1 MMARLLQ
8 LEEFDSTGARQG
20 TAPSAAESE
29 ELRLAAYEQGYSAGW
44 EDALAAQS
52 ADMARLRSELGH
64 NLSEMAFSFADARG
78 HVLASLEPL
87 LRDMVNKVL
96 PVTAHKALGHMILQE
111 LLPVAEGLT
120 NAPILVRTAPQNR
133 EVVANL
139 LASETRLPLQVVAEP
154 TLGEGQAYLKL
165 GATEMNVDLDGVIDA
180 IATAVSAF
188 FHIERDTHS
197 GEAQQ

>member
-1 MMARLLQ
+1 MARLLQ
-8 LEEFDSTGARQG
+8 LEEFESAGAGQG
-20 TAPSAAESE
+20 AAPLAAENE

-44 EDALAAQS
+44 EDALAAQN
-52 ADMARLRSELGH
+52 ADMARLRSDLGH
-64 NLSEMAFSFADARG
+64 NLSEMAFSFADARS

-120 NAPILVRTAPQNR
+120 NAPILVRTAPENR
-133 EVVANL
+133 DIVADL
-139 LASETRLPLQVVAEP
+139 LARETRLPLQVVAEP

-180 IATAVSAF
+180 IATAVAAF
-188 FHIERDTHS
+188 FHIERDSHA
-197 GEAQQ
+197 GGAQS